1 MLGLQTLPGGGH
13 QRLPGCHRQEL
24 AFADE
29 LASELP
35 GTCRAPGGSVGRRP
49 WSL

>member
-1 MLGLQTLPGGGH
+1 MLTDAARVAGTLPGGGH

-35 GTCRAPGGSVGRRP
+35 GRAARQADR
-49 WSL
+49 

>member
-1 MLGLQTLPGGGH
+1 MARPMLGLQTLPGGGH

-29 LASELP
+29 LA
-35 GTCRAPGGSVGRRP
+35 PGGSVAVGCGR
-49 WSL
+49 